1 MEFEVPEEMLRR
13 GRPENQ
19 DFSNTEALYRRVH
32 PDYFRPE
39 LGPIPVYAVELPNTS
54 VNRQSPNGKPE
65 FVLYDV
71 KARIHRRAF
80 GVVAINCEHVPFQS
94 GIDLAEPKSARTV
107 VEHHPLDENYF
118 HSEIRVR
125 DAKNEIIPLPNSELS
140 NYRVRVRSKLR
151 VIRKAD

>member
-19 DFSNTEALYRRVH
+19 NFSNGEELYRRVH

-54 VNRQSPNGKPE
+54 FNRQSPNGKPE

-80 GVVAINCEHVPFQS
+80 GIVAINCEHVPFQS
-94 GIDLAEPKSARTV
+94 GIDLAEPKSTRTV
-107 VEHHPLDENYF
+107 VEHDPLEENYF

-125 DAKNEIIPLPNSELS
+125 DAKNEIVSLPDSKRS
-140 NYRVRVRSKLR
+140 IYRVRVRANLR
-151 VIRKAD
+151 VIRKAQ